1 MPLHSIF
8 DKIQNSQHNNEN
20 WTNDNVYAQNEFTIK
35 DYFTFADEIVTQNSD
50 LYMDSLDV
58 DALFTKITL
67 DETIDISVKKLF
79 KTLDTLV
86 KEIFKNDFR
95 VY

>member
-35 DYFTFADEIVTQNSD
+35 DYFTFADEILTQNSD

>member
-58 DALFTKITL
+58 DALFTNITL
-67 DETIDISVKKLF
+67 DETIDLKYLYIVC
-79 KTLDTLV
+79 TM
-86 KEIFKNDFR
+86 R
-95 VY
+95 